1 VFSDDLLEMPSERAI
16 EFKIKLQPG
25 IGPIA
30 KSPYWMMPVK
40 LTELKIQLKD
50 LLDKCYICLNLLP
63 WGYSTLCY
71 EEER

>member
-1 VFSDDLLEMPSERAI
+1 VFLDDLLEMPSERAMK
-16 EFKIKLQPG
+16 FKIKLQPG
-25 IGPIA
+25 IGLRA
-30 KSPYWMMPVK
+30 KSPYWMMPVE

-63 WGYSTLCY
+63 WGCSTLCY